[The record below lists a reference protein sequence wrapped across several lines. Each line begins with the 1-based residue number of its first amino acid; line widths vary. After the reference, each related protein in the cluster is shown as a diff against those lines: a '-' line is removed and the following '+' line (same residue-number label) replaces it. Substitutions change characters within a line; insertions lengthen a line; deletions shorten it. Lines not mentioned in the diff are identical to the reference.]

1 MNQILLAAGLLGVGI
16 AEALKRLVSRSAR
29 EKVLPFV
36 VGGIIAG
43 AAACYYMNYAWLRS
57 GVPGL
62 SEILGLVVV
71 LIAVVVRFKQ
81 G

>member
-29 EKVLPFV
+29 EKVIPFV

-43 AAACYYMNYAWLRS
+43 AAVCYYMNYALLKAP
-57 GVPGL
+57 GPGL
-62 SEILGLVVV
+62 SEVLGFLVL

-81 G
+81 A